1 MLVVDTRFLEGNSKK
16 DKRTEQNQLP
26 RQLVEGESSNLFPL
40 RPFKSAYQLPDTFT
54 PTLKEKKS
62 KSSDAIDLTSPV
74 SSFGSTGSS
83 SARNRV
89 DALTAEAEEM
99 VQRIQARCVRRA
111 GYTRTYDVDQEVVK
125 KTWNSPSAKKRLVAL
140 SEPKNRQ
147 VAVDV
152 YAGLLRS
159 DPRMMSPGCSDVVSE
174 VIGVEQENRND

>member
-1 MLVVDTRFLEGNSKK
+1 MLVVDTHFLEGNSKK

-26 RQLVEGESSNLFPL
+26 KQLVEGESSSLFPL
-40 RPFKSAYQLPDTFT
+40 RPFQSAYQLPDTFT
-54 PTLKEKKS
+54 PTLKGKKS
-62 KSSDAIDLTSPV
+62 KSLDAIDLTSPV

-111 GYTRTYDVDQEVVK
+111 GYTRTYDVDQDIVK
-125 KTWNSPSAKKRLVAL
+125 KTWNSPSAKKRLIAL
-140 SEPKNRQ
+140 LEPKNRQ

-152 YAGLLRS
+152 CAGLLRL
-159 DPRMMSPGCSDVVSE
+159 DPRMMRPVYSDVVSGP
-174 VIGVEQENRND
+174 IRVEQEDRS